1 MLWENETLQQK
12 AVMLGGFICYCT
24 STDFSLLLFLSF
36 YSFFSMA
43 EFFSLLSSFLSHYFL
58 RWLIFF
64 PSFLPSLNH
73 LWAYVKIYIDNNNN
87 YLHDDL
93 KSIFKC
99 LLFFHLDDETYME
112 MRRDWA
118 LIFILQILK
127 RAQRSWTIWPR
138 SGRQVSVRTVTP
150 TGFPGH

>member
-1 MLWENETLQQK
+1 
-12 AVMLGGFICYCT
+12 
-24 STDFSLLLFLSF
+24 
-36 YSFFSMA
+36 MA

-99 LLFFHLDDETYME
+99 LLFFHLDDETYMWDE
-112 MRRDWA
+112 EGLGADIYFTDFKKGSEK
-118 LIFILQILK
+118 LNHLTK
-127 RAQRSWTIWPR
+127 
-138 SGRQVSVRTVTP
+138 VR
-150 TGFPGH
+150 